1 MSFFRRN
8 KAFIISFIAVWAL
21 GSIFFFEGTFRSTMT
36 NVTRSTTA
44 SVWRVAHSTREAF
57 NSYGGISSRR
67 ALAEENKKLREEIS
81 RLQSLSLHNDV
92 LRAENATLRDM
103 FSLRE
108 AHPEGVA
115 APVLSN
121 PSVSPYGTFV
131 IGAGTIDGIETGSY
145 VISSPRVAI
154 GQVLEADLHTSL
166 VGLFSAPG
174 EKNEVIINK
183 IRVSYVGR
191 GDGNGLIV
199 VPRGISIKEGE
210 AIRFAGQPFAIGF
223 VGFVSNDPE
232 DAETK
237 VLVRVP
243 VNLPSLSFVYV
254 VPAPK

>member
-8 KAFIISFIAVWAL
+8 KVFIIAFIVVVAL
-21 GSIFFFEGTFRSTMT
+21 GSIFFFDGTIRSTVT
-36 NVTRSTTA
+36 GVTRGTVA
-44 SVWRVAHSTREAF
+44 LVWRAAHSTREAF

-67 ALAEENKKLREEIS
+67 ALAEENKKLREEIA

-108 AHPEGVA
+108 AHPEGIA

-131 IGAGTIDGIETGSY
+131 IGAGAKDGIATGSY
-145 VISSPRVAI
+145 VISAPRVAI
-154 GQVLEADLHTSL
+154 GQVLEADSHTAL

-183 IRVSYVGR
+183 VRVSYVGR
-191 GDGNGLIV
+191 GDGNGLVV
-199 VPRGISIKEGE
+199 VPRGVSIKKGE
-210 AIRFAGQPFAIGF
+210 AVRFAGQPFAIGF
-223 VGFVSNDPE
+223 VGFVTDDPE
-232 DAETK
+232 DAEIK